1 MTFSLTILGSASAM
15 PIRTHFPTSQLLNI
29 HEQYFL
35 VDCGEGTQM
44 QLKRY
49 GFSLLKINHVFISH
63 LHGDHLFGIF
73 GLIATMSM
81 LGRTTDL
88 HIHAP
93 ALLDEILNSHLRY
106 FGDRMTHK
114 IVFHAT
120 NTSEPELTFENKA
133 LTVYTIPLKHRIPTA
148 GFLFREK
155 TPLRNVHKHF
165 IVKYNLSISEIVKL
179 KAGENIRLPDG
190 ELLTADEMTY
200 QPYEPRTYAFCSDT
214 MYCEKI
220 IPQIQGID
228 LLYHEATY
236 AGDRADLA
244 RETGH
249 STAEEAA
256 KIAAAAEV
264 KQLLLGHFS
273 SRYTNYDLHLLE
285 SKAIFPNTELI
296 TEGKKVEIMLRKKE

>member
-15 PIRTHFPTSQLLNI
+15 PTKRHFPTSQLLNI

-35 VDCGEGTQM
+35 IDCGEGAQM

-73 GLIATMSM
+73 GFIATMSM
-81 LGRTTDL
+81 LGRTADL
-88 HIHAP
+88 HIYAP
-93 ALLDEILNSHLRY
+93 ALLEEILNNHLHY

-120 NTSEPELTFENKA
+120 NTSEPELIFENKA
-133 LTVYTIPLKHRIPTA
+133 LTVHTIPLKHRIPTA

-155 TPLRNVHKHF
+155 TPPRNVHKHL
-165 IVKYNLSISEIVKL
+165 IVKHNLSIHDIVKL
-179 KAGENIRLPDG
+179 KSGDDVILPDG
-190 ELLTADEMTY
+190 ELLTAEAMTY
-200 QPYEPRTYAFCSDT
+200 QPYEPCAYAFCSDT
-214 MYCEKI
+214 MYYEKI
-220 IPQIQGID
+220 IPQIKGVD

-236 AGDRADLA
+236 ANDKAVLA
-244 RETGH
+244 KETGH

-256 KIAAAAEV
+256 KIAAAAGV

-273 SRYTNYDLHLLE
+273 SRYTDYDIHLKE
-285 SKAIFPNTELI
+285 AQAVFPNTELVA
-296 TEGKKVEIMLRKKE
+296 EGKKINLQR